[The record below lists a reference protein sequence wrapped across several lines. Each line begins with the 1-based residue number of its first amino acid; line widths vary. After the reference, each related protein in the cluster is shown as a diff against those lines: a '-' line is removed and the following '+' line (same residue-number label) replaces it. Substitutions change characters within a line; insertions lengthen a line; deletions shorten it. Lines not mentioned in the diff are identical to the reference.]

1 MIIEKTA
8 DYFDAYSENCEGIY
22 AAGESIEAVKADTE
36 RAIAAIKG
44 TLPKDQWPAQLK
56 KGDYKVEYKLDAP
69 SFLSYYK
76 GFLSLAGLERI
87 TGINQKQ
94 LSNYLNKRSTPRPKQ
109 VERINEGVH
118 KFAEELLGMTL

>member
-8 DYFDAYSENCEGIY
+8 DYFNAYSENCEGIY

-36 RAIAAIKG
+36 RAIAAIKE
-44 TLPKDQWPAQLK
+44 TLPKDQWPVQLK
-56 KGDYKVEYKLDAP
+56 EDYKVEYKLDAQ

-94 LSNYLNKRSTPRPKQ
+94 LSNYLNNRSTPRPKQ

-118 KFAEELLGMTL
+118 KFAEELLAMTL